1 MNKLENHTDDSRH
14 TERHHRIKKV
24 TIWGCL
30 VNVVLFVFKLIAGIL
45 GASAA
50 MIADAVHSLSDFLT
64 DGIVLLFVKLSS
76 KPQDEDHDYG
86 HGKYETLATMLVG
99 LMLLAVGIVM
109 GYNAIAKIVDFSNGK
124 ALAAPGKIALIAA
137 LVSIV
142 LKEWAYRFT
151 IRCGKREQSQLVIA
165 NAWHHRSDA
174 LSSIGTSLGIG
185 GAIFL
190 GSKWAV
196 LDPIAAGIV
205 CLFII
210 RTSYYLIDNAFGE
223 LMEKS
228 LPKEI
233 EDEMMHIAEEEEGV
247 SGIHHLRTRC
257 IGSHFAIEM
266 HIRMDG
272 TLSLNEAHD
281 RTSNIEKRLKQRYG
295 ELTHV
300 IIHTEPLK
308 KEE

>member
-1 MNKLENHTDDSRH
+1 MLRH
-14 TERHHRIKKV
+14 SADIAQYEDRHHRIKKV

-30 VNVVLFVFKLIAGIL
+30 VNVVLFLFKLVAGIAG
-45 GASAA
+45 SSTA

-86 HGKYETLATMLVG
+86 HGKYETVATMIVG
-99 LMLLAVGIVM
+99 LMLLVVGIM
-109 GYNAIAKIVDFSNGK
+109 IGYNAIAKIIDFSNGK
-124 ALAAPGKIALIAA
+124 PLEAPGKIAILAA
-137 LVSIV
+137 LVSIL
-142 LKEWAYRFT
+142 LKEWAYHFT
-151 IRCGKREQSQLVIA
+151 IRCGKKEQSQLVIA

-174 LSSIGTSLGIG
+174 LSSIGTALGIS
-185 GAIFL
+185 GAVFL
-190 GSKWAV
+190 GAQWRI

-228 LPKEI
+228 LPKEL
-233 EDEMMHIAEEEEGV
+233 EDEMVQIAEEEEGV
-247 SGIHHLRTRC
+247 SGIHHLRTRRV
-257 IGSHFAIEM
+257 GSHFAIEM

-272 TLSLNEAHD
+272 TLSLNEAHQ
-281 RTSNIEKRLKQRYG
+281 RTINIEQRLKERYG
-295 ELTHV
+295 EMTHV
-300 IIHTEPLK
+300 IIHTEPL
-308 KEE
+308 